1 MSHNSPLARENITD
15 QTSRVARGD
24 AAMRPRTTASRKC
37 FIVDDEPVVRK
48 AFYAALGG
56 GDIELAGFASLQ
68 ELQDG
73 WGPEHPDI
81 IFLDIALE
89 HSDAIDVIRA
99 LAARNYRGAVQIMSG
114 RDRELQDRVR
124 HVGEQHGLIMLPALQ
139 KPFRAAQLEAVM
151 RNHFAPALSRDRD
164 DDLPA
169 ETTSESG
176 FGFSLAE
183 ILRNGWLQ
191 FYFQP
196 KMDLQKKCIIGAEVL
211 ARCRHAECGI
221 ILPGSFLPGADEAS
235 LQELSKLALTAGL
248 ANWQAFADAGF
259 PLKLAVNVTVND
271 LMELPIHSL
280 VRKLRPADPRW
291 PGLILEVTEDQAVR
305 DIARTQEIATQL
317 RIYDITLAL
326 DDFGSGY
333 SHLAR
338 LKELPF
344 AEVKLD
350 RALVANCGEDV
361 DNASLCKTAIDLA
374 HHFGATVV
382 AEGIEKRSELQA
394 LIAMGCDVGQGFL
407 IAPAMPQDR
416 LIAVLGELAQKF
428 AVA

>member
-1 MSHNSPLARENITD
+1 MPHNIPLARQNIAG
-15 QTSRVARGD
+15 QSPHVARRD
-24 AAMRPRTTASRKC
+24 AAVRPATAASCTC

-48 AFYAALGG
+48 VFYAALGG
-56 GDIELAGFASLQ
+56 GDIALAGFASAQALL
-68 ELQDG
+68 EG
-73 WGPEHPDI
+73 WRPEHPDI
-81 IFLDIALE
+81 IFLDTALD

-139 KPFRAAQLEAVM
+139 KPFRAAQLQAVVQ
-151 RNHFAPALSRDRD
+151 HHVAHALALEHD
-164 DDLPA
+164 DAPA
-169 ETTSESG
+169 ETSE
-176 FGFSLAE
+176 FGIGVSLDE
-183 ILRNGWLQ
+183 ILRNGWLE
-191 FYFQP
+191 FYYQP
-196 KMDLQKKCIIGAEVL
+196 KMDLQKKRIIGAEVL
-211 ARCRHAECGI
+211 ARCRHPERGI
-221 ILPGSFLPGADEAS
+221 ILPGSFLPEADEAS
-235 LQELSKLALTAGL
+235 MQELSKLALAAGL
-248 ANWQAFADAGF
+248 ASWQAFADAGF

-271 LMELPIHSL
+271 LMKLPVHAL

-317 RIYDITLAL
+317 RIYDIALAL

-344 AEVKLD
+344 VEVKVD
-350 RALVANCGEDV
+350 RNLVANCGEDAS
-361 DNASLCKTAIDLA
+361 NALLCKTAIDLA
-374 HHFGATVV
+374 HHFGATAV
-382 AEGIEKRSELQA
+382 AEGVEKPSELQA
-394 LIAMGCDVGQGFL
+394 LTAMGCDVGQGFL
-407 IAPAMPQDR
+407 FAPAMPQDR
-416 LIAVLGELAQKF
+416 LIVLLGELARKF